1 MDREDKNIVKN
12 QKGFTLVE
20 VLLSVI
26 ILSTGLL
33 LIAELQLTGVNGNK
47 NSKDMSSAVILAES
61 KIEELKESG
70 FSSLIDGNFPVGTI
84 IPVDPSGASGGIFTR
99 RWTIRPYKSSS
110 SMKHVVVNVTWADK
124 GRSHSISLDTVLS
137 EYLD

>member
-1 MDREDKNIVKN
+1 MKN

-20 VLLSVI
+20 VLLSVV
-26 ILSTGLL
+26 ILTVGIL
-33 LIAELQLTGVNGNK
+33 LIAELQITGAKGNK

-61 KIEELKESG
+61 KIEELKDVG

-84 IPVDPSGASGGIFTR
+84 LPIDPSGASGGIFTR
-99 RWTIRPYKSSS
+99 RWKIRPYKNSS
-110 SMKHVVVNVTWADK
+110 SMKYVVVNVNWADK
-124 GRSHSISLDTVLS
+124 GRSHTISLDTILS